1 MIRPWLEFAR
11 NIRGNV
17 TLMAS
22 LAAIPVLLAA
32 TGAMEMMSISSTRSR
47 LQAAVDA
54 AALAGAEKL
63 SVVTQSTLPMVTQA
77 AQTAGADNMTGTA
90 DPASFAVDIDQVKN
104 AVTVNGTVQHKAL
117 IGFLGIGDTAV
128 TATATA
134 DALQKTPLC
143 ILQVDSGGIDLS
155 NSSNIRAPGCLI
167 HADTDITVA
176 PQAMITATH
185 VQASGTVTGPTDP
198 QGNNGALP
206 ISDPFGGMNLNP
218 TSACSLSVNAGVGLG
233 AISNVVPILNDT
245 TVAPGVHCLPI
256 LAVGNAHIHLLPG
269 DHYFMGGLV
278 MTQNSTIDGDDVAM
292 IFGPAQVFSFAD
304 KATVRLTA
312 RKSGPFAG
320 FLIATTRQNTNT
332 FKISSGNVS
341 ELLGTIYIPNATL
354 EVTSSG
360 AVAQDSDWSVIVA
373 KHLSLSNSPT
383 LVINTNYAGSGV
395 PVPDGVGPMSGTV
408 LSR

>member
-1 MIRPWLEFAR
+1 MMIRRWVTEWAR
-11 NIRGNV
+11 CNRGNV

-22 LAAIPVLLAA
+22 LAAVPVLLAG
-32 TGAMEMMSISSTRSR
+32 TGAMEMMSISSERSR
-47 LQAAVDA
+47 LQSAVDA

-63 SVVTQSTLPMVTQA
+63 SLATASTMPMVTQA
-77 AQTAGADNMTGTA
+77 ATQAGQDNLAGTSDA
-90 DPASFAVDIDQVKN
+90 ATFAVAVDQTKN
-104 AVTVNGTVQHKAL
+104 EVTVNGQASHKAI
-117 IGFLGIGDTAV
+117 IGFLGMGDATV

-143 ILQVDSGGIDLS
+143 VLQVDSGGIDLS
-155 NSSNIRAPGCLI
+155 NTSNIRAPNCLI
-167 HADTDITVA
+167 HADSNIAVA
-176 PQAMITATH
+176 SSALITASR
-185 VQASGTVTGPTDP
+185 VQATGTVTGPTNP
-198 QGNNGALP
+198 QGNGGALP
-206 ISDPFGGMNLNP
+206 IPDPFAGMNLNP
-218 TSACSLSVNAGVGLG
+218 TSLCNLSL
-233 AISNVVPILNDT
+233 NVAAPLPILSDT

-292 IFGPAQVFSFAD
+292 IFGPLQIFNFAD

-320 FLIATTRQNTNT
+320 FLMATTRDNTNT
-332 FKISSGNVS
+332 FKISSSNVS

-360 AVAQDSDWSVIVA
+360 SVAQDSDWSVIVA
-373 KHLSLSNSPT
+373 KKLSLSNSPS
-383 LVINTNYAGSGV
+383 LVINTNYVGSGV
-395 PVPDGVGPMSGTV
+395 PVPQGVGPQSATV